1 MESWTLG
8 AISIAAAFI
17 VGLIASAKKIAG
29 YMAEAIGKVTQRQI
43 QPLEKKIDTLAEKI
57 EESDLNSMKDFLVVR
72 FAEIDKGQ
80 KPDEVTRQRIYEEM
94 ERYEKQGGN
103 SYIHTRFD
111 ELKKQGRL

>member
-1 MESWTLG
+1 MEGWTLG

-29 YMAEAIGKVTQRQI
+29 YMAEAIGKVTEKQI
-43 QPLEKKIDTLAEKI
+43 KPLEEKIDNLASKI
-57 EESDLNSMKDFLVVR
+57 EETDLNSMKDFLVVR
-72 FAEIDKGQ
+72 FADIDKGV
-80 KPDEVTRQRIYEEM
+80 KPDETTRQRIYEEM
-94 ERYEKQGGN
+94 ERYEKRGGN

>member
-8 AISIAAAFI
+8 AVSIAAAFI

-29 YMAEAIGKVTQRQI
+29 YMAEAIGRVTQRQI
-43 QPLEKKIDTLAEKI
+43 QPLEQKIDALAVKI
-57 EESDLNSMKDFLVVR
+57 ENVDNNSLKDFLVAR
-72 FAEIDKGQ
+72 FAEIERGSQ
-80 KPDEVTRQRIYEEM
+80 PDEVTRQRIYEEM
-94 ERYEKQGGN
+94 ERYERQGGN